1 MRIAL
6 AALLFSAIVSSPVY
20 ARGDAVKFEGVQQH
34 CAQVGK
40 IKFGAKAKWAN
51 CSVTRGRWVATLDF
65 IDMYQAQYCLGKV
78 EGECDQR
85 AFLLFGNR
93 AYTPNAKVML
103 QRIDPGATAYD
114 DPRLVQTKYGD
125 ILTLSARLP
134 DGSESKNYYR
144 WQSGQWKPVE
154 ARGWLRE
161 LAKQLPK
168 GEAIKAA
175 AVWPDIDSM
184 SAQAK
189 LYHNGGAVTGEQV
202 AKVELGVIK
211 DKFTVK
217 KVTLAQ
223 ATD

>member
-1 MRIAL
+1 MRVAL
-6 AALLFSAIVSSPVY
+6 AGLLFAAVVSSPAY
-20 ARGDAVKFEGVQQH
+20 ARGDVTKFEGVQEH
-34 CAQVGK
+34 CVQVGK
-40 IKFGAKAKWAN
+40 IKFGPNAKFSE

-78 EGECDQR
+78 AGECDQR

-103 QRIDPGATAYD
+103 QRIDPAGTEYD

-144 WQSGQWKPVE
+144 WQSGKWVSVE
-154 ARGWLRE
+154 SRAWLRE
-161 LAKQLPK
+161 LARQLPK
-168 GEAIKAA
+168 GEAINAA
-175 AVWPDIDSM
+175 TVWPDADSM

-189 LYHNGGAVTGEQV
+189 LYPAGGAASDKT
-202 AKVELGVIK
+202 AKVELAVSK
-211 DKFTVK
+211 DRFTVK
-217 KVTLAQ
+217 KVTLTQ
-223 ATD
+223 STD